1 MKKSRTKRAH
11 KPKAPPGAGA
21 APQPARAAEPRKTGD
36 GLLKIRLRGKDGA
49 ALSMKELQQGLFEAA
64 KKLIAHPCRA
74 KSATIYL
81 MLVDGNGE
89 PAQIEGKGEW
99 TIYPYASAADEHGA

>member
-1 MKKSRTKRAH
+1 MKKS
-11 KPKAPPGAGA
+11 KPKKSYKPKGPPGGGA
-21 APQPARAAEPRKTGD
+21 ASRPTRAAEPRKPAG

-74 KSATIYL
+74 KSAAIYL
-81 MLVDGNGE
+81 TLVDGNGE
-89 PAQIEGKGEW
+89 SVEIDGGSEW